1 MYKNEMEVSFSNN
14 GKILMDNVKIK
25 YPNFAGIKK
34 QFNDEGDRNF
44 VVIVED
50 PEIAEMLRERGFN
63 ISIKK
68 PNSPD
73 EDPVY
78 QFKVVVSY
86 RYSAPIAYLKTG
98 KKLKE
103 LTEETIGILDS
114 VEMERVDLDVRL
126 GKEWTAGGR
135 TGRTA
140 YLDKIVVVQEVD
152 RFLSRYAEEEFPE
165 E

>member
-1 MYKNEMEVSFSNN
+1 MYNNKMEVRFSNN

-25 YPNFAGIKK
+25 YPNFAGIRK

-44 VVIVED
+44 VVVIED
-50 PEIAEMLRERGFN
+50 PEIAEELRERGFN
-63 ISIKK
+63 IKIKT
-68 PNSPD
+68 PD
-73 EDPVY
+73 NPGEVPEM

-98 KKLKE
+98 RKLKE

-114 VEMERVDLDVRL
+114 IEMERVDLDLRL
-126 GKEWTAGGR
+126 GKEWSAGGR

-152 RFLSRYAEEEFPE
+152 RFLARYAEDEHPE

>member
-1 MYKNEMEVSFSNN
+1 MYNNKMEVRFSNN

-25 YPNFAGIKK
+25 YPNFAGIRK

-44 VVIVED
+44 VVVIED
-50 PEIAEMLRERGFN
+50 PEIAEALRERGFN
-63 ISIKK
+63 IKIKT
-68 PNSPD
+68 PD
-73 EDPVY
+73 NPGEVPEM

-98 KKLKE
+98 RRLKE
-103 LTEETIGILDS
+103 LTEENIGTLDS
-114 VEMERVDLDVRL
+114 VEMERVDLDLRL
-126 GKEWTAGGR
+126 GKEWSAGGR

-152 RFLSRYAEEEFPE
+152 RFLARYAEDEHPE